1 MVSSAVASALAWQL
15 GLLVPQPPLA
25 GLYLLGVRTGRVAPW
40 FTPMIVLAALPLA
53 SLVVGGLG
61 LRRAEPVRWRW
72 HVALTVVGIAEG
84 LWAFVSTAAIG
95 LAIGLRS
102 G

>member
-1 MVSSAVASALAWQL
+1 MANALAWQL

-25 GLYLLGVRTGRVAPW
+25 GLYLLGVRTGRVEPW
-40 FTPMIVLAALPLA
+40 FAPMIVLAALPLA

-61 LRRAEPVRWRW
+61 LRRGDGRWRW
-72 HVALTVVGIAEG
+72 HVALIAIGVVEG
-84 LWAFVSTAAIG
+84 LWAFISTAAIG